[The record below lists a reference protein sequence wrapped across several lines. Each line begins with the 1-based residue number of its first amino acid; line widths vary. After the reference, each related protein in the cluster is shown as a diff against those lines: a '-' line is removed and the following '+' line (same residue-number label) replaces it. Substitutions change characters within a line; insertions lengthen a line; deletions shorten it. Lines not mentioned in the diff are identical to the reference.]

1 MVLFVVVVVVVVV
14 ECCSVRRRE
23 LAIVI
28 LGFAVGTRV
37 QDTRGLQ
44 TVICVSL

>member
-1 MVLFVVVVVVVVV
+1 MVLFVVVVVVV
-14 ECCSVRRRE
+14 EYCSVRRRE